1 MENKTNQVYG
11 SDVLQE
17 SQTVLAQGN
26 TDTAYVDPNGAAALP
41 PQRKKGG
48 MSQKRRNRLIFY
60 SLFIAIPVIHFL
72 LFYVYINFNS
82 IIMAFQKY
90 IYIEGTPADT
100 IMGTPGTPGGYYATF
115 AGLEN
120 IKFAWNHFIEN
131 SFRIK
136 NSLIFFSVDVF
147 ICLPLALLFSYYL
160 YKQYFLSGFF
170 KVILFMPQLLSGLV
184 IGLIFKYIVADVYLY
199 FVKLGWFTDT
209 TSGAGLLQTA
219 NWTTRYWTVIVFTI
233 LMSFGVN
240 VLTYTS
246 TMGGISDSL
255 IESAQL
261 DGANSLQEFF
271 YIVLPMSYP
280 TISTLFIVHFAHF
293 FTNQAHLYTLY
304 IGGAVKLETVGYFL
318 YVQAQSKDNM
328 LWYVSEINYT
338 YPQLSAY
345 GLILT
350 AIILPTTLVV
360 RHLLNKYG
368 PSAD

>member
-1 MENKTNQVYG
+1 MENMNNNLYETEISLSKTEP
-11 SDVLQE
+11 VLE
-17 SQTVLAQGN
+17 EIPVSNNVN
-26 TDTAYVDPNGAAALP
+26 VDPFGAAQP

-60 SLFIAIPVIHFL
+60 SIFIAIPILHFL
-72 LFYVYINFNS
+72 VFYVYINFNS

-90 IYIEGTPADT
+90 EYTEPIIDT
-100 IMGTPGTPGGYYATF
+100 IMGTYTPGGYKPSS
-115 AGLEN
+115 AGFEN
-120 IKFAWNHFIEN
+120 FKFAWEHFTKN
-131 SFRIK
+131 TFRIK
-136 NSLIFFSVDVF
+136 NSLIFFSVNML
-147 ICLPLALLFSYYL
+147 ISTPLALLFSYYM
-160 YKQYFLSGFF
+160 YKQYYFSGFF

-184 IGLIFKYIVADVYLY
+184 IGLIFKYLVADVYLY
-199 FVKLGWFTDT
+199 FADLGWWKDT
-209 TSGAGLLQTA
+209 TSGMGLLQTA
-219 NWTTRYWTVIVFTI
+219 NWTTRYFTVIVFCVF
-233 LMSFGVN
+233 MSFGVN

-271 YIVLPMSYP
+271 YIVLPMAYP
-280 TISTLFIVHFAHF
+280 TVSTLLVVHIAHF
-293 FTNQAHLYTLY
+293 FTDQAHLYTLY
-304 IGGAVKLETVGYFL
+304 IGGAAQLETVGYFL
-318 YVQAQSKDNM
+318 YTQAQNKDNT

-350 AIILPTTLVV
+350 AIILPTTLVI
-360 RHLLNKYG
+360 RHFMNKYG